1 MAHEVEP
8 KAHGA
13 EHAGFRLGVVTML
26 AVALLVAGCDT
37 LPTDPEV
44 TADAAAEA
52 ASVQE
57 VWEDLPST
65 MEMEAETLAGLDQ
78 ATLTSRAAVDLLDA
92 GELAAEADAALELGA
107 SGDAAALEEAADTLA
122 TRAFLAVFGMDHAS
136 AVLQRVESAS
146 QRVEARLQ
154 TTASAEAEER
164 LKEAADALVRARAA
178 RAAQDPGGMLLHA
191 GRAADALRWLDPE
204 GKAKAAV
211 ALAHVFLDRA
221 QRLAGA
227 DPEPP
232 IARALAAAEALCGAS
247 RRALEAGRWRLAV
260 REARACA
267 RLSRAV
273 IARLSGG
280 IDPELLAARAE
291 EAVSNAG
298 ALFEWATEQAGESPE
313 ARVVLLLD
321 EAEALLGRAR
331 IALGEA
337 RYRAAIGL
345 AIESSARSIRVLRI
359 LHSGEMGPYELRA
372 TAAVE
377 VARALAARVDARLD
391 GETAPEIV
399 EAAERADGLLAD
411 AEAALEDAAWRI
423 AWGKAR
429 TAVGVYVRVL
439 VVLT

>member
-1 MAHEVEP
+1 MSHELESKVRR
-8 KAHGA
+8 A
-13 EHAGFRLGVVTML
+13 EHGRFRLAVATTL
-26 AVALLVAGCDT
+26 AVALATGCDT
-37 LPTDPEV
+37 LPTDPEAA
-44 TADAAAEA
+44 ADARAEA

-78 ATLTSRAAVDLLDA
+78 VTLTSSAAIDLLDA

-107 SGDAAALEEAADTLA
+107 SEEAAALEEAADTLA
-122 TRAFLAVFGMDHAS
+122 TRAFLTVLGMDHATS
-136 AVLQRVESAS
+136 VLERVESATS
-146 QRVEARLQ
+146 RVEARLR
-154 TTASAEAEER
+154 THPSGESELRLREAG
-164 LKEAADALVRARAA
+164 DALARARAA
-178 RAAQDPGGMLLHA
+178 RAAHDAGGALMHA

-221 QRLAGA
+221 QRLAGP

-247 RRALEAGRWRLAV
+247 RRALEAERWRLAV

-298 ALFEWATEQAGESPE
+298 ALFERATEQAGESPE

-331 IALGEA
+331 VALEEA

-345 AIESSARSIRVLRI
+345 AIESSARSIRVLRL
-359 LHSGEMGPYELRA
+359 LHSGDMGPYQLRA

-377 VARALAARVDARLD
+377 VAGALAARVDARID
-391 GETAPEIV
+391 GDTAPDIV
-399 EAAERADGLLAD
+399 EAAERADGLLAE
-411 AEAALEDAAWRI
+411 AEAALEDGAWRI

-429 TAVGVYVRVL
+429 TAIAVYVRVL
-439 VVLT
+439 LVLA